1 VFVGP
6 DDQSAS
12 DRELLAIGESAVP
25 AHNGWTWNQAI
36 MELGALI
43 CTATRPRCQ
52 LCPLRSECR
61 AYTTWRLA
69 DEDVFSYSPTP
80 KAVRKVA
87 ERATPFT
94 STPRYFRGR
103 AVAVLRDLQ
112 AGVWLPLSELGP
124 RVKPDWSDVDS
135 EWLSALLRGLAADGL
150 VELDTELQQVRLP

>member
-1 VFVGP
+1 
-6 DDQSAS
+6 
-12 DRELLAIGESAVP
+12 
-25 AHNGWTWNQAI
+25 
-36 MELGALI
+36 
-43 CTATRPRCQ
+43 
-52 LCPLRSECR
+52 
-61 AYTTWRLA
+61 
-69 DEDVFSYSPTP
+69 
-80 KAVRKVA
+80 VRKVA

-124 RVKPDWSDVDS
+124 RIKPDWSDADS